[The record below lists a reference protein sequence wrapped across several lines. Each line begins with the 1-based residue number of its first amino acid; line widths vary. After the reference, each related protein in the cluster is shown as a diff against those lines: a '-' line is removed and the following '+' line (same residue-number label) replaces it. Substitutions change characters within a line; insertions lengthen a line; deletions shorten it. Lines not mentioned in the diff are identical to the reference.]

1 MALTQRMVDI
11 LKAIVD
17 EFVATAEPVG
27 SKTLVDKY
35 DLPYSS
41 ATIRNDMA
49 TLESMGYL
57 EKPHTSAGRIPSNKG
72 YQYYCEHL
80 LRKDM
85 DEEVKYILA
94 NIFDRRSANI
104 EDAIKESCKIVSE
117 MTNLASGMLGPDAK
131 NQSLEHI
138 KVFQI
143 DPKTA
148 VCVFI
153 TDTGHTENK
162 TFNFQDEVTI
172 DDIET
177 CTNILND
184 RLKGTLIPDLPE
196 KLESLKPILTKS
208 VQRFDMLY
216 NAFAGAFVKF
226 ASETLYFEG
235 SSNMMY
241 QPEYADIE
249 KLKELTKFFDDS
261 KLFRSLVDRQSAGSE
276 VVAVT
281 PRGTEL
287 VWKDDIAIVSN
298 EIRLSSNP
306 EDNARLMVVGPR
318 RMEYSRV
325 VSLLD
330 FICREI
336 EDMFHQKG

>member
-11 LKAIVD
+11 LRAIVD
-17 EFVATAEPVG
+17 EFVSTAEPVG

-49 TLESMGYL
+49 ALESMGYL

-80 LRKDM
+80 LKKDM
-85 DEEVKYILA
+85 DDEVKYALS

-104 EDAIKESCKIVSE
+104 EDAIKESCRIVSE
-117 MTNLASGMLGPDAK
+117 MTKLASGMLGPDAK
-131 NQSLEHI
+131 NQTLEHI

-148 VCVFI
+148 VCIFI
-153 TDTGHTENK
+153 SNTGHTENK
-162 TFNFQDEVTI
+162 TFNFQDEVPI
-172 DDIET
+172 EDIQT
-177 CTNILND
+177 CTDILND
-184 RLKGTLIPDLPE
+184 RLKGTPIQDLPE

-208 VQRFDMLY
+208 VQRFEMLY

-226 ASETLYFEG
+226 ASETLYFDG
-235 SSNMMY
+235 TTNMMY

-261 KLFRSLVDRQSAGSE
+261 RLFRSLVDKQTGSND

-281 PRGTEL
+281 PKGTEL
-287 VWKDDIAIVSN
+287 VWKDDIAIVSS
-298 EIRLSSNP
+298 EIRLSDNP
-306 EDNARLMVVGPR
+306 DENARLMVVGPR

-325 VSLLD
+325 VNLLD
-330 FICREI
+330 FICKEI
-336 EDMFHQKG
+336 EEMFH

>member
-11 LKAIVD
+11 LRAIVD
-17 EFVATAEPVG
+17 EFVSTAEPVG

-49 TLESMGYL
+49 ALESMGYL

-80 LRKDM
+80 LKKDM
-85 DEEVKYILA
+85 DDEVKYALS

-104 EDAIKESCKIVSE
+104 EDAIKESCRIVSE
-117 MTNLASGMLGPDAK
+117 MTKLASGMLGPDAK
-131 NQSLEHI
+131 NQTLEHI

-153 TDTGHTENK
+153 SNTGHTENK
-162 TFNFQDEVTI
+162 TFNFQDEVPI
-172 DDIET
+172 EDIQT
-177 CTNILND
+177 CTDILND
-184 RLKGTLIPDLPE
+184 RLKGTPIQDLPE

-208 VQRFDMLY
+208 VQRFEMLY

-226 ASETLYFEG
+226 ASETLYFDG
-235 SSNMMY
+235 TTNMMY

-261 KLFRSLVDRQSAGSE
+261 RLFRSLVDKQTGSND

-281 PRGTEL
+281 PKGTEL
-287 VWKDDIAIVSN
+287 VWKDDIAIVSS
-298 EIRLSSNP
+298 EIRLSDNP
-306 EDNARLMVVGPR
+306 DENARLMVVGPR

-325 VSLLD
+325 VNLLD
-330 FICREI
+330 FICKEI
-336 EDMFHQKG
+336 EDMFH

>member
-1 MALTQRMVDI
+1 MLTQRMVDI

-35 DLPYSS
+35 KLPYSS

-49 TLESMGYL
+49 TLEEFGYL

-80 LRKDM
+80 LKKDL
-85 DEEVKYILA
+85 DDEVKYALA
-94 NIFDRRSANI
+94 SIFDHKSLDI
-104 EDAIKESCKIVSE
+104 DEAIKTSCKIVSD
-117 MTNLASGMLGPDAK
+117 MTNLATGMLGPDAK
-131 NQSLEHI
+131 KQTLEHI

-143 DPKTA
+143 DAKTA

-153 TDTGHTENK
+153 TNTGYTENK
-162 TFNFQDEVTI
+162 TFNFVDEVSI
-172 DDIET
+172 EDIET
-177 CTNILND
+177 CTSILND
-184 RLKGTLIPDLPE
+184 RLKGTYIYDLPD

-208 VQRFDMLY
+208 VQRFEMLY
-216 NAFAGAFVKF
+216 DAFAGAFVKF
-226 ASETLYFEG
+226 ASETLYIDG
-235 SSNMMY
+235 RSNMMY

-249 KLKELTKFFDDS
+249 KLKEMTKFFDDS
-261 KLFRSLVDRQSAGSE
+261 KMFRRLVDHELQENNVIAK
-276 VVAVT
+276 T
-281 PRGTEL
+281 PMGTEL
-287 VWKDDIAIVSN
+287 VWKDDIAIISN
-298 EIRLSSNP
+298 EIKIGKGN

-325 VSLLD
+325 VNLLD
-330 FICREI
+330 FICKEI
-336 EDMFHQKG
+336 EDMFN

>member
-11 LKAIVD
+11 LRAIVD
-17 EFVATAEPVG
+17 EFVSTAEPVG

-49 TLESMGYL
+49 ALESMGYL

-80 LRKDM
+80 LKKDM
-85 DEEVKYILA
+85 DDEVKYALS

-104 EDAIKESCKIVSE
+104 EDAIKESCRIVSE
-117 MTNLASGMLGPDAK
+117 MTKLASGMLGPDAK
-131 NQSLEHI
+131 NQTLEHI

-153 TDTGHTENK
+153 SNTGHTENK
-162 TFNFQDEVTI
+162 TFNFQDEVPI
-172 DDIET
+172 EDIQT
-177 CTNILND
+177 CTDILND
-184 RLKGTLIPDLPE
+184 RLKGTPIQDLPE

-208 VQRFDMLY
+208 VQRFEMLY

-226 ASETLYFEG
+226 ASETLYFDG
-235 SSNMMY
+235 TTNMMY

-261 KLFRSLVDRQSAGSE
+261 RLFRSLVDKQTGSND

-281 PRGTEL
+281 PKGTEL
-287 VWKDDIAIVSN
+287 VWKDDIAIVSS
-298 EIRLSSNP
+298 EIRLSDNP
-306 EDNARLMVVGPR
+306 DENARLMVVGPR

-325 VSLLD
+325 VNLLD
-330 FICREI
+330 FICKEI
-336 EDMFHQKG
+336 EEMFH

>member
-1 MALTQRMVDI
+1 MAMTQRMVEI
-11 LKAIVD
+11 LRTIVD

-35 DLPYSS
+35 GLPYSS

-49 TLESMGYL
+49 ALEAMGYL

-80 LRKDM
+80 LKKDI
-85 DEEVKYILA
+85 DEEVKYALA
-94 NIFDRRSANI
+94 NIFDKRSANI
-104 EDAIKESCKIVSE
+104 EDAIKHSCKIVSE

-131 NQSLEHI
+131 NQTLEHI

-153 TDTGHTENK
+153 TNTGHTQNK

-172 DDIET
+172 EDIQT
-177 CTNILND
+177 CTDILND
-184 RLKGTLIPDLPE
+184 RLKGTLIYELPE

-208 VQRFDMLY
+208 IQRFEMLY

-226 ASETLYFEG
+226 ASETLYFDG
-235 SSNMMY
+235 TTNMMY
-241 QPEYADIE
+241 QPEYADVE

-261 KLFRSLVDRQSAGSE
+261 KLFRSLVDKQTGSGD
-276 VVAVT
+276 VMAVT
-281 PRGTEL
+281 PKGTEL
-287 VWKDDIAIVSN
+287 VWKDDIAIVSS
-298 EIRLSSNP
+298 EIKISNNP
-306 EDNARLMVVGPR
+306 NDNARLMVVGPR

-325 VSLLD
+325 VNLLD
-330 FICREI
+330 FISKAI
-336 EDMFHQKG
+336 EDMFN

>member
-17 EFVATAEPVG
+17 EFVSTAEPVG

-35 DLPYSS
+35 GLPYSS

-49 TLESMGYL
+49 TLESLGYL

-80 LRKDM
+80 LKKDM
-85 DEEVKYILA
+85 DEEVKYALS

-104 EDAIKESCKIVSE
+104 EDAIKESCRIVAE
-117 MTNLASGMLGPDAK
+117 MTNLASGMLGPDAS
-131 NQSLEHI
+131 NQTLEHI

-153 TDTGHTENK
+153 TNTGHTENK

-172 DDIET
+172 EDIQT
-177 CTNILND
+177 CTDILND
-184 RLKGTLIPDLPE
+184 RLRGTQIYTLPE
-196 KLESLKPILTKS
+196 RLESLKPVLTKS
-208 VQRFDMLY
+208 VQRFEMLY

-226 ASETLYFEG
+226 ASETLYFDG
-235 SSNMMY
+235 TSNMMY

-249 KLKELTKFFDDS
+249 KLKQLTKFFDDS
-261 KLFRSLVDRQSAGSE
+261 KLFRSLVDRQTGE
-276 VVAVT
+276 NDVVAVT
-281 PRGTEL
+281 PKGTEL

-298 EIRLSSNP
+298 EIKISDNP
-306 EDNARLMVVGPR
+306 NDNARLMVVGPR

-325 VSLLD
+325 VNLLD
-330 FICREI
+330 FICKEI
-336 EDMFHQKG
+336 EDMFH

>member
-1 MALTQRMVDI
+1 MALTKRMVDI

-17 EFVATAEPVG
+17 EFVSTAEPVG

-49 TLESMGYL
+49 TLESLGYL

-80 LRKDM
+80 LKKDM
-85 DEEVKYILA
+85 DEEVKYALS
-94 NIFDRRSANI
+94 NIFNRRSANI

-117 MTNLASGMLGPDAK
+117 MTNLASGMLGPDAS
-131 NQSLEHI
+131 NQTLEHI

-153 TDTGHTENK
+153 TNTGHTENK

-172 DDIET
+172 EDIQT
-177 CTNILND
+177 CTDILND
-184 RLKGTLIPDLPE
+184 RLRGTPIHVLPE
-196 KLESLKPILTKS
+196 KMESLKPILTKS
-208 VQRFDMLY
+208 VQRFEMLY

-226 ASETLYFEG
+226 ASETLYFDG
-235 SSNMMY
+235 TSNMMY

-249 KLKELTKFFDDS
+249 KLKQLTKFFDDS
-261 KLFRSLVDRQSAGSE
+261 KLFRSLVERQTGNNE

-281 PRGTEL
+281 PKGTEL
-287 VWKDDIAIVSN
+287 VWKDDIAIVSS
-298 EIRLSSNP
+298 EIRISDNP
-306 EDNARLMVVGPR
+306 NENARLMVVGPR
-318 RMEYSRV
+318 RMEYNRV
-325 VSLLD
+325 VNLLD
-330 FICREI
+330 FISKEI
-336 EDMFHQKG
+336 ENMFH

>member
-11 LKAIVD
+11 LRAIVD
-17 EFVATAEPVG
+17 EFVSTAEPVG

-49 TLESMGYL
+49 ALESMGYL

-80 LRKDM
+80 LKKDM
-85 DEEVKYILA
+85 DDEVKYALS

-104 EDAIKESCKIVSE
+104 EDAIKESCRIVSE
-117 MTNLASGMLGPDAK
+117 MTKLASGMLGPDAK
-131 NQSLEHI
+131 NQTLEHI

-153 TDTGHTENK
+153 SNTGHTENK
-162 TFNFQDEVTI
+162 TFNFQDEVPI
-172 DDIET
+172 EDIQT
-177 CTNILND
+177 CTDILND
-184 RLKGTLIPDLPE
+184 RLKGTPIQDLPE

-208 VQRFDMLY
+208 VQRFEMLY

-226 ASETLYFEG
+226 ASETLYFDG
-235 SSNMMY
+235 TTNMMY
-241 QPEYADIE
+241 QPEYADVE
-249 KLKELTKFFDDS
+249 KLKELTKFFDDYR
-261 KLFRSLVDRQSAGSE
+261 LFRSLVDKQTGKND
-276 VVAVT
+276 VVAIT
-281 PRGTEL
+281 PKGTEL
-287 VWKDDIAIVSN
+287 VWKDDIAIVSS
-298 EIRLSSNP
+298 EIRLSDNP
-306 EDNARLMVVGPR
+306 DENARLMVVGPR

-325 VSLLD
+325 VNLLD
-330 FICREI
+330 FICKEI
-336 EDMFHQKG
+336 EDMFH

>member
-1 MALTQRMVDI
+1 MALTQRMVEI

-49 TLESMGYL
+49 ALETMGYL
-57 EKPHTSAGRIPSNKG
+57 EKPHTSAGRVPSNKG

-80 LRKDM
+80 LKKDI
-85 DEEVKYILA
+85 DEEVKYALA
-94 NIFDRRSANI
+94 NIFDKRSANI

-131 NQSLEHI
+131 NQTLEHI

-153 TDTGHTENK
+153 TNSGHTENK

-172 DDIET
+172 DDIQT
-177 CTNILND
+177 CTDILND
-184 RLKGTLIPDLPE
+184 RLKGTPINNLVE

-208 VQRFDMLY
+208 VQRFEMLY

-226 ASETLYFEG
+226 ASETVYFDG
-235 SSNMMY
+235 TNNMMY
-241 QPEYADIE
+241 QPEYADVE

-261 KLFRSLVDRQSAGSE
+261 KLFRSLVDKQTNGND
-276 VVAVT
+276 VVAIT
-281 PRGTEL
+281 PKGTEL

-298 EIRLSSNP
+298 EIRISDNP
-306 EDNARLMVVGPR
+306 EENARLMVVGPR
-318 RMEYSRV
+318 RMEYSQV
-325 VSLLD
+325 VNLLD
-330 FICREI
+330 FICKEI
-336 EDMFHQKG
+336 ENMFN

>member
-85 DEEVKYILA
+85 DEEVKYTLA

-298 EIRLSSNP
+298 ENRLSSNP

>member
-11 LKAIVD
+11 LRAIVD
-17 EFVATAEPVG
+17 EFVSTAEPVG

-49 TLESMGYL
+49 ALESMGYL

-80 LRKDM
+80 LKKDM
-85 DEEVKYILA
+85 DDEVKYALS

-104 EDAIKESCKIVSE
+104 EDAIKESCRIVSE
-117 MTNLASGMLGPDAK
+117 MTKLASGMLGPDAK
-131 NQSLEHI
+131 NQTLEHI

-153 TDTGHTENK
+153 SNTGHTENK
-162 TFNFQDEVTI
+162 TFNFQDEVPI
-172 DDIET
+172 EDIQT
-177 CTNILND
+177 CTDILND
-184 RLKGTLIPDLPE
+184 RLKGTPIQDLPE

-208 VQRFDMLY
+208 VQRFEMLY

-226 ASETLYFEG
+226 ASETLYFDG
-235 SSNMMY
+235 TTNMMY
-241 QPEYADIE
+241 QPEYADVE

-261 KLFRSLVDRQSAGSE
+261 RLFRSLVDKQTGSND
-276 VVAVT
+276 VVAIT
-281 PRGTEL
+281 PKGTEL
-287 VWKDDIAIVSN
+287 VWKDDIAIVSS
-298 EIRLSSNP
+298 EIRLSDNP
-306 EDNARLMVVGPR
+306 DENARLMVVGPR

-325 VSLLD
+325 VNLLD
-330 FICREI
+330 FICKEI
-336 EDMFHQKG
+336 EDMFH

>member
-1 MALTQRMVDI
+1 MVDI

-35 DLPYSS
+35 GLPYSS

-49 TLESMGYL
+49 ALETMGYL

-80 LRKDM
+80 LKKDM
-85 DEEVKYILA
+85 DDEIKYALA

-104 EDAIKESCKIVSE
+104 EDAIKESCRIVSE

-131 NQSLEHI
+131 NQTLEHI

-153 TDTGHTENK
+153 TNSGYTENK

-172 DDIET
+172 EDIET
-177 CTNILND
+177 CTDILND
-184 RLKGTLIPDLPE
+184 RLKGTHIYELMD
-196 KLESLKPILTKS
+196 KLESLRPILTKS
-208 VQRFDMLY
+208 VQRFEMLY

-226 ASETLYFEG
+226 ASETLYFDG
-235 SSNMMY
+235 TSNMMY

-249 KLKELTKFFDDS
+249 KLKQLTKFFDDS
-261 KLFRSLVDRQSAGSE
+261 KLFRSLVERQTGNNE

-281 PRGTEL
+281 PKGTEL
-287 VWKDDIAIVSN
+287 VWKDDIAIVSS
-298 EIRLSSNP
+298 EIRISDNP
-306 EDNARLMVVGPR
+306 NENARLMVVGPR
-318 RMEYSRV
+318 RMEYNRV
-325 VSLLD
+325 VNLLD
-330 FICREI
+330 FISKEI
-336 EDMFHQKG
+336 ENMFH

>member
-1 MALTQRMVDI
+1 MAMTQRMVEI
-11 LKAIVD
+11 LRTIVD

-35 DLPYSS
+35 GLPYSS

-49 TLESMGYL
+49 ALEAMGYL

-80 LRKDM
+80 LKKDI
-85 DEEVKYILA
+85 DEEVKYALA
-94 NIFDRRSANI
+94 NIFDKRSANI
-104 EDAIKESCKIVSE
+104 EDAIKHSCKIVSE

-131 NQSLEHI
+131 NQTLEHI

-153 TDTGHTENK
+153 TNTGHTQNK

-172 DDIET
+172 EDIQT
-177 CTNILND
+177 CTDILND
-184 RLKGTLIPDLPE
+184 RLKGTLIYELPE

-208 VQRFDMLY
+208 IQRFEMLY

-226 ASETLYFEG
+226 ASETLYFDG
-235 SSNMMY
+235 TTNMMY
-241 QPEYADIE
+241 QPEYADVE

-261 KLFRSLVDRQSAGSE
+261 KLFRSLVDKQTGGGD
-276 VVAVT
+276 VMAVT
-281 PRGTEL
+281 PKGTEL
-287 VWKDDIAIVSN
+287 VWKDDIAIVSSEIKISDNPN
-298 EIRLSSNP
+298 E
-306 EDNARLMVVGPR
+306 NARLMVVGPR

-325 VSLLD
+325 VNLLD
-330 FICREI
+330 FISKAI
-336 EDMFHQKG
+336 EDMFN

>member
-17 EFVATAEPVG
+17 EFVSTAEPVG

-35 DLPYSS
+35 GLPYSS

-49 TLESMGYL
+49 TLESLGYL

-72 YQYYCEHL
+72 YKYYCEHL
-80 LRKDM
+80 LKKDM
-85 DEEVKYILA
+85 DEEVKYALS

-104 EDAIKESCKIVSE
+104 EDAIKESCRIVSE
-117 MTNLASGMLGPDAK
+117 MTNLASGMLGPDAS
-131 NQSLEHI
+131 NQTLEHI

-153 TDTGHTENK
+153 TNTGHTENK

-172 DDIET
+172 EDIET
-177 CTNILND
+177 CTDILND
-184 RLKGTLIPDLPE
+184 RLKGTPIYTLPE
-196 KLESLKPILTKS
+196 RLESLKPVLTKS
-208 VQRFDMLY
+208 VQRFEMLY

-226 ASETLYFEG
+226 ASETLYFDG
-235 SSNMMY
+235 TSNMMY

-249 KLKELTKFFDDS
+249 KLKQLTKFFDDS
-261 KLFRSLVDRQSAGSE
+261 KLFRSLVDRQTGE
-276 VVAVT
+276 NDVVAVT
-281 PRGTEL
+281 PKGTEL
-287 VWKDDIAIVSN
+287 VWKNDIAIVSN
-298 EIRLSSNP
+298 EIKISDNP
-306 EDNARLMVVGPR
+306 NDNARLMVVGPR

-325 VSLLD
+325 INLLD
-330 FICREI
+330 FICKEI
-336 EDMFHQKG
+336 EEMFH

>member
-1 MALTQRMVDI
+1 MTLTVRMIDI

-35 DLPYSS
+35 KLPYSS

-49 TLESMGYL
+49 VLETMGYL

-80 LRKDM
+80 LKKDM
-85 DEEVKYILA
+85 DEEVKLA
-94 NIFDRRSANI
+94 LTSIFDNRNMNI
-104 EDAIKESCKIVSE
+104 EDAIKECCKIVSD

-131 NQSLEHI
+131 KQCLEHI
-138 KVFQI
+138 RVFQI

-153 TDTGHTENK
+153 TNTGYTENK
-162 TFNFQDEVTI
+162 TFNFPQEVSI
-172 DDIET
+172 EDIQT
-177 CTNILND
+177 CTDILND
-184 RLKGTLIPDLPE
+184 RLRGTPICDLSE
-196 KLESLKPILTKS
+196 KLEQLKPVLNKS
-208 VQRFDMLY
+208 VRRFEMLF

-226 ASETLYFEG
+226 ASETLYFDG
-235 SSNMMY
+235 TSNMMY

-249 KLKELTKFFDDS
+249 KLKEMTKFFDDS
-261 KLFRSLVDRQSAGSE
+261 KMFRRLVDHELQENNVIAK
-276 VVAVT
+276 T
-281 PRGTEL
+281 PMGTEL
-287 VWKDDIAIVSN
+287 VWKDDIAIISN
-298 EIRLSSNP
+298 EIKIGKGN

-325 VSLLD
+325 VNLLD
-330 FICREI
+330 FICKEI
-336 EDMFHQKG
+336 EDMFN

>member
-1 MALTQRMVDI
+1 MALTKRMVDI

-17 EFVATAEPVG
+17 EFVSTAEPVG

-49 TLESMGYL
+49 TLESLGYL

-80 LRKDM
+80 LKKDM
-85 DEEVKYILA
+85 DEEVKYALS

-117 MTNLASGMLGPDAK
+117 MTNLASGMLGPDAS
-131 NQSLEHI
+131 NQTLEHI

-153 TDTGHTENK
+153 TNTGHTENK

-172 DDIET
+172 EDIQT
-177 CTNILND
+177 CTDILND
-184 RLKGTLIPDLPE
+184 RLRGTPIHVLPE
-196 KLESLKPILTKS
+196 KMESLKPILTKS
-208 VQRFDMLY
+208 MQRFEMLY

-226 ASETLYFEG
+226 ASETLYFDG
-235 SSNMMY
+235 TSNMMY

-249 KLKELTKFFDDS
+249 KLKQLTKFFDDS
-261 KLFRSLVDRQSAGSE
+261 KLFRSLVERQTGNNE

-281 PRGTEL
+281 PKGTEL
-287 VWKDDIAIVSN
+287 VWKDDIAIVSS
-298 EIRLSSNP
+298 EIRISDNP
-306 EDNARLMVVGPR
+306 NENARLMVVGPR
-318 RMEYSRV
+318 RMEYNRV
-325 VSLLD
+325 VNLLD
-330 FICREI
+330 FISKEI
-336 EDMFHQKG
+336 ENMFH

>member
-1 MALTQRMVDI
+1 MALTLRMVEI

-35 DLPYSS
+35 GLPYSS

-49 TLESMGYL
+49 ALETMGYL

-72 YQYYCEHL
+72 YQYYCENL
-80 LRKDM
+80 LKKDI
-85 DEEVKYILA
+85 DDEVKYALS
-94 NIFDRRSANI
+94 NIFDKRSVNI

-131 NQSLEHI
+131 SQTLEHI
-138 KVFQI
+138 RVFQI

-153 TDTGHTENK
+153 TNTGHTENK
-162 TFNFQDEVTI
+162 TFNFQDEVSI
-172 DDIET
+172 EDIQT
-177 CTNILND
+177 CTDILND
-184 RLKGTLIPDLPE
+184 RLKGTLIHELPE
-196 KLESLKPILTKS
+196 KLESLRPILTQS
-208 VQRFDMLY
+208 VQRFEMLY

-226 ASETLYFEG
+226 ASETLYFDG
-235 SSNMMY
+235 TTNMMY

-261 KLFRSLVDRQSAGSE
+261 KMFRSLVDKQTGTNE

-281 PRGTEL
+281 PKGTEL
-287 VWKDDIAIVSN
+287 VWKDDLAIVSS
-298 EIRLSSNP
+298 EIKLSDNP
-306 EDNARLMVVGPR
+306 SENARLMVVGPR

-325 VSLLD
+325 VNLLD
-330 FICREI
+330 FICKEI
-336 EDMFHQKG
+336 ENMFN

>member
-1 MALTQRMVDI
+1 MALTQRMIDI

-72 YQYYCEHL
+72 YKFYCEHL
-80 LRKDM
+80 LKKDV
-85 DEEVKYILA
+85 DQDVKNTLMT
-94 NIFDRRSANI
+94 IFDKGSANL
-104 EDAIKESCKIVSE
+104 EDAIKESCRMVSE
-117 MTNLASGMLGPDAK
+117 MTNLASGLLGPDSSK
-131 NQSLEHI
+131 QNLQHI
-138 KVFQI
+138 KMFQI

-153 TDTGHTENK
+153 TDTGYTENK
-162 TFNFQDEVTI
+162 IFNFAQDVSIEDI
-172 DDIET
+172 DT
-177 CTNILND
+177 CTDIIND
-184 RLKGTLIPDLPE
+184 QLVGTPISQLAD
-196 KLESLKPILTKS
+196 KLETIKPLLTNS
-208 VQRFDMLY
+208 VNRFEMLY

-226 ASETLYFEG
+226 ASETLYFDG
-235 SSNMMY
+235 TSNMMY
-241 QPEYADIE
+241 QPEYADIN

-261 KLFRSLVDRQSAGSE
+261 KLFRKLVKHQEEQDN
-276 VVAVT
+276 VVAIT
-281 PRGTEL
+281 PKGTEL
-287 VWKDDIAIVSN
+287 VWKDDLAIISS
-298 EIRLSSNP
+298 EIKLSKNSS
-306 EDNARLMVVGPR
+306 DNARLMVVGPR

-325 VSLLD
+325 INLLD
-330 FICREI
+330 FIAKEI
-336 EDMFHQKG
+336 EEMYS

>member
-17 EFVATAEPVG
+17 EFVSTAEPVG

-35 DLPYSS
+35 NLPYSS

-49 TLESMGYL
+49 TLESLGYL

-72 YQYYCEHL
+72 YQYYCENL
-80 LRKDM
+80 LKKDM
-85 DEEVKYILA
+85 DEDIKYALA
-94 NIFDRRSANI
+94 NIFDKRTANI

-117 MTNLASGMLGPDAK
+117 MTNLATGMLGPDAK
-131 NQSLEHI
+131 NQTLERI

-143 DPKTA
+143 DSRMA

-153 TDTGHTENK
+153 TNTGHTENK
-162 TFNFQDEVTI
+162 TFNFQDDVTI

-177 CTNILND
+177 CTDILND
-184 RLKGTLIPDLPE
+184 RLKGTPIHELPE
-196 KLESLKPILTKS
+196 KLESLKPILNDS
-208 VQRFDMLY
+208 VQRFELLY

-226 ASETLYFEG
+226 ASETVYFDG
-235 SSNMMY
+235 TSNMMY

-261 KLFRSLVDRQSAGSE
+261 KLFRKLVDKQIE
-276 VVAVT
+276 NNNVVAVT
-281 PRGTEL
+281 PKGTEL
-287 VWKDDIAIVSN
+287 MWKDDLAIVTS
-298 EIRLSSNP
+298 EIRISDNP
-306 EDNARLMVVGPR
+306 EDNAKLMVVGPR
-318 RMEYSRV
+318 RMEYNRV
-325 VSLLD
+325 ISLLD
-330 FICREI
+330 FICQEI
-336 EDMFHQKG
+336 EDMFH

>member
-1 MALTQRMVDI
+1 MALTKRMVDI

-85 DEEVKYILA
+85 DEEVKYALS
-94 NIFDRRSANI
+94 NIFDRKSANI
-104 EDAIKESCKIVSE
+104 QDAIKESCKIVST
-117 MTNLASGMLGPDAK
+117 MTNLATGMLGPDASM
-131 NQSLEHI
+131 QTLEHI

-143 DPKTA
+143 DEKTA

-153 TDTGHTENK
+153 TNTGYTENK
-162 TFNFQDEVTI
+162 TFNFPQSVSIE
-172 DDIET
+172 DIET
-177 CTNILND
+177 CTDILND
-184 RLKGTLIPDLPE
+184 RLRGIQIGDLPE
-196 KLESLKPILTKS
+196 KLEQLRPVLNQS
-208 VQRFDMLY
+208 VQRFEMLY
-216 NAFAGAFVKF
+216 NAFAGAFIKF
-226 ASETLYFEG
+226 ASETLYFDG
-235 SSNMMY
+235 TSNMMY

-249 KLKELTKFFDDS
+249 KLKELTKFFDNS
-261 KLFRSLVDRQSAGSE
+261 KLFRSLVDHE
-276 VVAVT
+276 TNKHDIVAVT
-281 PRGTEL
+281 PKGTEL
-287 VWKDDIAIVSN
+287 VWKDDLAIVTS
-298 EIRLSSNP
+298 EIRISDNP
-306 EDNARLMVVGPR
+306 SENARLMVVGPR

-325 VSLLD
+325 VNLLD
-330 FICREI
+330 FISKEI
-336 EDMFHQKG
+336 EDMFN

>member
-49 TLESMGYL
+49 TLESLGYL

-80 LRKDM
+80 LKKDM
-85 DEEVKYILA
+85 DEEVKYALTS
-94 NIFDRRSANI
+94 IFDRRSANI
-104 EDAIKESCKIVSE
+104 EDAIKESCRIVSE
-117 MTNLASGMLGPDAK
+117 MTNLATGMLGPDAGS
-131 NQSLEHI
+131 QSLEHI

-143 DPKTA
+143 DPKRA
-148 VCVFI
+148 VCIFI
-153 TDTGHTENK
+153 TNTGYTENK
-162 TFNFQDEVTI
+162 TFNFQEEVTI
-172 DDIET
+172 EDIET
-177 CTNILND
+177 CTDILND
-184 RLKGTLIPDLPE
+184 NLKGTLIRDLPE
-196 KLESLKPILTKS
+196 KLDSIKPVLNRS
-208 VQRFDMLY
+208 VQRFEMLY

-226 ASETLYFEG
+226 ASETLYFDG
-235 SSNMMY
+235 TSNMMY

-261 KLFRSLVDRQSAGSE
+261 KLFRSLVDKEIDSNDI
-276 VVAVT
+276 VAVT
-281 PRGTEL
+281 PKGTEL
-287 VWKDDIAIVSN
+287 VWKDDIAIVSS
-298 EIRLSSNP
+298 EIRISENP
-306 EDNARLMVVGPR
+306 HDNARLMVVGPR

-325 VSLLD
+325 VNLLD

-336 EDMFHQKG
+336 EDMFH

>member
-11 LKAIVD
+11 LRAIVD
-17 EFVATAEPVG
+17 EFVSTAEPVG

-49 TLESMGYL
+49 ALESMGYL

-80 LRKDM
+80 LKKDM
-85 DEEVKYILA
+85 DDEVKYALS

-104 EDAIKESCKIVSE
+104 EDAIKESCRIVSE
-117 MTNLASGMLGPDAK
+117 MTKLASGMLGPDAK
-131 NQSLEHI
+131 NQTLEHI

-153 TDTGHTENK
+153 SNTGHTENK
-162 TFNFQDEVTI
+162 TFNFQDEVPI
-172 DDIET
+172 EDIQT
-177 CTNILND
+177 CTDILND
-184 RLKGTLIPDLPE
+184 RLKGTPIQDLPE

-208 VQRFDMLY
+208 VQRFEMLY

-226 ASETLYFEG
+226 ASETLYFDG
-235 SSNMMY
+235 TTNMMY
-241 QPEYADIE
+241 QPEYADVE

-261 KLFRSLVDRQSAGSE
+261 RLFRSLVDKQTGKND
-276 VVAVT
+276 VVAIT
-281 PRGTEL
+281 PKGTEL
-287 VWKDDIAIVSN
+287 VWKDDIAIVSS
-298 EIRLSSNP
+298 EIRLSDNP
-306 EDNARLMVVGPR
+306 DENARLMVVGPR

-325 VSLLD
+325 VNLLD
-330 FICREI
+330 FICKEI
-336 EDMFHQKG
+336 EDMFH